1 MSRIADRFGRAA
13 STYGSAT
20 PIQRQVAGQ
29 LAEGILASDPPAGA
43 RVAEF
48 GCGVGYLAQALAPRL
63 QPSLWIATD
72 LAPAM
77 VAAARA
83 TTPLV
88 AVMDAAR
95 PALKPGFDLVCS
107 SLTLQ
112 WLDDPRAAVDLWR
125 GLVAP
130 GGRLALST
138 LMEGSFAEWR
148 SALAE
153 AGAAPSGPR
162 FPTMDQ
168 ARAWFGP
175 RARLETLELTERH
188 ASALTFL
195 RALKASGAD
204 AAEGPVL
211 TAGVMRRAMAGFE
224 AHGRFTTYRVLLVV
238 EQVGP

>member
-1 MSRIADRFGRAA
+1 MEA
-13 STYGSAT
+13 AT
-20 PIQRQVAGQ
+20 PIQREVARR
-29 LAEGILASDPPAGA
+29 LAERILASDPSPGA

-48 GCGVGYLAQALAPRL
+48 GCGTGYLAQALAPRL

-95 PALKPGFDLVCS
+95 PALKPGLDLVCS

-112 WLDDPRAAVDLWR
+112 WLNDPRAAVGAWR
-125 GLVAP
+125 RLVAP

-138 LMEGSFAEWR
+138 LIEGSFAEWR
-148 SALAE
+148 SALAQ
-153 AGAAPSGPR
+153 AGAAPGGPR
-162 FPTMDQ
+162 FPTLDE

-175 RARLETLELTERH
+175 QACVETLELSERH
-188 ASALTFL
+188 PSALDFL

-204 AAEGPVL
+204 AAEGRAL
-211 TAGVMRRAMAGFE
+211 TASVLRRAMAAFE
-224 AHGRFTTYRVLLVV
+224 AHGRLTTYRVLLVV